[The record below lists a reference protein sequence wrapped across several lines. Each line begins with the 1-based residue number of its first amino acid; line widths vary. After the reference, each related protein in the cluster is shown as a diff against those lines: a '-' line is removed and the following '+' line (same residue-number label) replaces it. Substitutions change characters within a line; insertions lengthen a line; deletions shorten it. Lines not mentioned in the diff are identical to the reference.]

1 MVEGA
6 ADTCSC
12 RSRTCFCKGR
22 HDDGDTLH
30 MKEKI
35 NKDQVVDSGDAAIR
49 VLGVVLDDRHFLAV
63 CSIGQLQVAVT

>member
-1 MVEGA
+1 MVEGV

-12 RSRTCFCKGR
+12 RSRTFFCRGG
-22 HDDGDTLH
+22 HDSGDTLH

-49 VLGVVLDDRHFLAV
+49 VLEVVDDRHFLAV
-63 CSIGQLQVAVT
+63 RSIGQLQVVVT